1 MKLNVMSDAETL
13 DDARLVELG
22 LNGDRDAFGRLVAR
36 YQSPICALAYENRR
50 RAFGEVAALQWVVS
64 KYGQQ

>member
-1 MKLNVMSDAETL
+1 MKSDVMSDSGIL

-36 YQSPICALAYENRR
+36 YQSPICALAYCACGDISHSQDLAQET
-50 RAFGEVAALQWVVS
+50 FIVA
-64 KYGQQ
+64 